1 MKITEKLL
9 ILGKPARSGKKFMV
23 KLDSIIIHWI
33 GPYPGQSVSDPWNC
47 WENENP
53 VTKKLDGT
61 GKQASAH
68 FIIKNKDVIQS
79 LPLDEVGWH
88 SGDSRNYGSIGI
100 EVIPMNIAGEFS
112 AATIETLREL
122 VQHIRTETGLPL
134 PLERH
139 FDGIQKKDCPRFYT
153 PCSEV
158 ITKDK
163 NGEKQ
168 GGDQR
173 WKELETYLNGGT
185 NE

>member
-1 MKITEKLL
+1 MNITERLL
-9 ILGKPARSGKKFMV
+9 ILGKPARKGLRFSNKPV
-23 KLDSIIIHWI
+23 RIIIHWI
-33 GPYPGQSVSDPWNC
+33 GPYPGQAVSTPFTW
-47 WENENP
+47 WSLG
-53 VTKKLDGT
+53 LDGK
-61 GKQASAH
+61 GVQASAH
-68 FIIKNKDVIQS
+68 FIVKDDDVLQC

-88 SGDSRNYGSIGI
+88 TGDGRNYDSIGI
-100 EVIPMNIAGEFS
+100 EVIPMNTEGEFS

-122 VQHIRTETGLPL
+122 VRHIRTETGLPL

-139 FDGIQKKDCPRFYT
+139 FDGLQKKDCPRFYT

-173 WKELETYLNGGT
+173 WKELVEYLNGGSD
-185 NE
+185 E